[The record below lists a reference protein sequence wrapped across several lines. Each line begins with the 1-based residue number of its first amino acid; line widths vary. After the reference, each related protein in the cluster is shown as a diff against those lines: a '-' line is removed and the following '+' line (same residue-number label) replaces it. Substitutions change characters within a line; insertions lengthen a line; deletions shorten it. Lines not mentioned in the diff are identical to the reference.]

1 MPLLAGARLGPYEIV
16 TLLGAGGM
24 GEVYRAHDPRLARDV
39 AIKILPA
46 GFDADPERLRRFEQE
61 ARTVAALSHANI
73 VTIHSVEEANG
84 VRFITMELV
93 EGQPLSSLIPP
104 GGLSLD
110 RLVDVAIPL
119 ADALAAAHAKG
130 ITHRD
135 LKPANIM
142 VGADRRVTVLDFGL
156 AKLHESSPAAAG
168 ATSLPTAD
176 NMTHDGRIVGTV
188 AYMSPEQAEGKPVD
202 HRSDLFSLGVILY
215 EMATGGRPFT
225 GDTSVSITSSILR
238 DTPPSITD
246 LKAALPRELGRIIR
260 RALTKDAERR
270 YQTAKDL
277 RNELEDLKR
286 EHEARPSAPDV
297 APRPVE
303 RVASIAVL
311 PFTDMSAAKDQ
322 DWFCDG
328 IAEEILNALTPLKGL
343 RVAARTSA
351 FSFKGKGED
360 LRTIGEKLNVTTVL
374 EGGVRRAGDH
384 VRITVQL
391 SDVQN
396 GFQLW
401 SERFDRE
408 LKDIFDLQ
416 DEIAKAIAERLRVTF
431 AGGKDNRLVERATT
445 NVEAY
450 QLYLKGRQLA
460 LRRGTSLPPALELFR
475 KAVEL
480 DPGSALAWA
489 GIADAFTGMAIAGSI
504 RGSESKPNALA
515 AATQSIELD
524 PASAGGHAALACAT
538 LMHENNRTMA
548 KQEFERALELNP
560 NDVVGRCWY
569 ALLYLQWA
577 CGKLEQGISEAR
589 RALDSDPL
597 SAYAS
602 FTLGACL
609 CTAGRLDEA
618 IETLCRA
625 VQHDPESFVARWM
638 LGVSLGTAGRFEEAV
653 NALETAGGLSRR
665 ASSALASQA
674 TVFGYWGKPSE
685 AIALHREL
693 LDRASRSFVPLTYLV
708 LTAEASGLHEEAMAF
723 ARRAWDE
730 REPTFLLHARHFPEY
745 RSLHSDP
752 RFAAIMR
759 EMNEPV

>member
-1 MPLLAGARLGPYEIV
+1 MALSAGTRLGAYEIV
-16 TLLGAGGM
+16 ALLGAGGM
-24 GEVYRAHDPRLARDV
+24 GEVYRAHDPRLDRDV
-39 AIKILPA
+39 AIKVLPA
-46 GFDADPERLRRFEQE
+46 AFGADPERLRRFEQE
-61 ARTVAALSHANI
+61 ARAVAALSHANI
-73 VTIHSVEEANG
+73 VTIHSVEEADG
-84 VRFITMELV
+84 IRFITMELV
-93 EGQPLSSLIPP
+93 EGQPLSNLIQPDGLPP
-104 GGLSLD
+104 N
-110 RLVDVAIPL
+110 RLVALAIPL

-142 VGADRRVTVLDFGL
+142 VGPDCRVTVLDFGL
-156 AKLHESSPAAAG
+156 AKLQVSAPSAG
-168 ATSLPTAD
+168 AATAMPTAD
-176 NMTHDGRIVGTV
+176 MTREGRIVGTV
-188 AYMSPEQAEGKPVD
+188 AYMSPEQAEGKPID

-215 EMATGGRPFT
+215 EMATGRRPFT
-225 GDTSVSITSSILR
+225 GETSLSIMSSILK

-246 LKAALPRELGRIIR
+246 LKGTLPRELGRIIR

-286 EHEARPSAPDV
+286 EIES
-297 APRPVE
+297 RPVE
-303 RVASIAVL
+303 PVIATRPSERGASIAVM

-351 FSFKGKGED
+351 FSFRGKGDD
-360 LRTIGEKLNVTTVL
+360 LRTIGEKLSVTTVL
-374 EGGVRRAGDH
+374 EGSVRRAGDR

-396 GFQLW
+396 GFQVW

-431 AGGKDNRLVERATT
+431 AGEKDRLVERATA

-475 KAVEL
+475 RAVEL
-480 DPGSALAWA
+480 DPDYALAWA
-489 GIADAFTGMAIAGSI
+489 GIADAFTGMAIAGSV
-504 RGSESKPNALA
+504 RGSESKANAIA
-515 AATQSIELD
+515 AATRSIGLD
-524 PASAGGHAALACAT
+524 PTSAAGHAALACAT
-538 LMHENNRTMA
+538 LMHENDRATA
-548 KQEFERALELNP
+548 KQEFERGLELNP
-560 NDVVGRCWY
+560 DDVVGRCWY

-589 RALDSDPL
+589 VALDKDPL
-597 SAYAS
+597 SAYVA

-609 CTAGRLDEA
+609 CTAGRTDDA
-618 IETLCRA
+618 IETLRRG
-625 VQHDPESFVARWM
+625 VQLDPESFVARWM

-653 NALETAGGLSRR
+653 STLETALGLSRR
-665 ASSALASQA
+665 ASSALASLA
-674 TVFGYWGKPSE
+674 TVFGHWGKPSE
-685 AIALHREL
+685 ASALHSEL

-708 LTAEASGLHEEAMAF
+708 LSAEASGQRKEAVAF

-730 REPTFLLHARHFPEY
+730 HEPTFLLHARHFPEY
-745 RSLHSDP
+745 RSLRSDP
-752 RFAAIMR
+752 RFAAIVR

>member
-1 MPLLAGARLGPYEIV
+1 MALSAGTRLGAYEIV
-16 TLLGAGGM
+16 ALLGAGGM
-24 GEVYRAHDPRLARDV
+24 GEVYRAHDPRLDRDV
-39 AIKILPA
+39 AIKVLPA
-46 GFDADPERLRRFEQE
+46 AFGADPERLRRFEQE
-61 ARTVAALSHANI
+61 ARAVAALSHANI
-73 VTIHSVEEANG
+73 VTIHSVEEADG
-84 VRFITMELV
+84 IRFITMELV
-93 EGQPLSSLIPP
+93 EGQPLSNLIQPDGLPP
-104 GGLSLD
+104 N
-110 RLVDVAIPL
+110 RLVALAIPL

-142 VGADRRVTVLDFGL
+142 VGPDCRVTVLDFGL
-156 AKLHESSPAAAG
+156 AKLQVSAPSAG
-168 ATSLPTAD
+168 AATAMPTAD
-176 NMTHDGRIVGTV
+176 MTREGRIVGTV
-188 AYMSPEQAEGKPVD
+188 AYMSPEQAEGKPID

-215 EMATGGRPFT
+215 EMATGRRPFT
-225 GDTSVSITSSILR
+225 GETNLSIMSSILK

-246 LKAALPRELGRIIR
+246 LKGTLPRELGRIIR

-286 EHEARPSAPDV
+286 EIES
-297 APRPVE
+297 RPVE
-303 RVASIAVL
+303 PVIATRPSERGASIAVM

-351 FSFKGKGED
+351 FSFRGKGDD
-360 LRTIGEKLNVTTVL
+360 LRTIGEKLSVTTVL
-374 EGGVRRAGDH
+374 EGSVRRAGDR

-396 GFQLW
+396 GFQVW

-431 AGGKDNRLVERATT
+431 AGEKDRLVERATA

-475 KAVEL
+475 RAVEL
-480 DPGSALAWA
+480 DPDYALAWA
-489 GIADAFTGMAIAGSI
+489 GIADAFTGMAIAGSV
-504 RGSESKPNALA
+504 RGSESKANAIA
-515 AATQSIELD
+515 AATRSIGLD
-524 PASAGGHAALACAT
+524 PTSAAGHAALACAT
-538 LMHENNRTMA
+538 LMHENDRATA
-548 KQEFERALELNP
+548 KQEFERGLELNP
-560 NDVVGRCWY
+560 DDVVGRCWY

-589 RALDSDPL
+589 VALDKDPL
-597 SAYAS
+597 SAYVA

-609 CTAGRLDEA
+609 CTAGRTDDA
-618 IETLCRA
+618 IETLRRG
-625 VQHDPESFVARWM
+625 VQLDPESFVARWM

-653 NALETAGGLSRR
+653 STLETALGLSRR
-665 ASSALASQA
+665 ASSALASLA
-674 TVFGYWGKPSE
+674 TVFGHWGKPSE
-685 AIALHREL
+685 ASALHSEL

-708 LTAEASGLHEEAMAF
+708 LSAEASGQRKEAVAF

-730 REPTFLLHARHFPEY
+730 HEPTFLLHARHFPEY
-745 RSLHSDP
+745 RSLRSDP
-752 RFAAIMR
+752 RFAAIVR